1 MRKLVLLFLVIG
13 VFYSP
18 VFSQTVQNQRTPMLG
33 QQAPAFIGTSTT
45 GSINFPDDYWTK
57 WKIIFS
63 HPADFTAV
71 CSSEIMEL
79 ANMQEDFEKLNTA
92 IMVLSTDGINSHIE
106 WIHSLEAIE
115 IEGKKIPRI
124 RFPLISDPDLTI
136 SSLYGMIEESNHS
149 IKRDIRAVYI
159 IDPNN
164 KMSAIFSY
172 PSNVGRNMQEIKR
185 TLIALQTSQK
195 YNILTPVG
203 WKPGCDVMLPSPA
216 SIDES
221 RKLEDKKDDDLYMR
235 QWYMWYKKL
244 PEAKKYSESKN

>member
-1 MRKLVLLFLVIG
+1 MKPLLLLLITLGSLYF
-13 VFYSP
+13 P
-18 VFSQTVQNQRTPMLG
+18 VTSQTVLNQRTPMLG
-33 QQAPAFIGTSTT
+33 QQAPAFKGTSTT
-45 GSINFPDDYWTK
+45 GNINFPDDYWTK

-79 ANMQEDFEKLNTA
+79 ANMQSDFEKLNA
-92 IMVLSTDGINSHIE
+92 ALLVLSTDGLNSHIE

-115 IEGKKIPRI
+115 IDGKQIPKI
-124 RFPLISDPDLTI
+124 RFPLITDSDLTI
-136 SSLYGMIEESNHS
+136 SSLYGMIEENNHS

-159 IDPNN
+159 IDPDN

-185 TLIALQTSQK
+185 TLIALQTSEK
-195 YNILTPVG
+195 YNVLTPAD
-203 WKPGCDVMLPSPA
+203 WKPGSDVLLPSPV

-221 RKLEDKKDDDLYMR
+221 RKLENKKDEDIYMR

-244 PEAKKYSESKN
+244 PEATK

>member
-1 MRKLVLLFLVIG
+1 MKKHLLTLLSLCLLSFPVL
-13 VFYSP
+13 
-18 VFSQTVQNQRTPMLG
+18 SQTVQNQRTPMLG
-33 QQAPAFIGTSTT
+33 QQAPAFKGNSTA
-45 GSINFPDDYWTK
+45 GEINFPNDYWTK
-57 WKIIFS
+57 WRIIFS

-79 ANMQEDFEKLNTA
+79 ANMQDEFEKLNTA

-115 IEGKKIPRI
+115 IDGKKIPKI
-124 RFPLISDPDLTI
+124 RFPLISDPDLAI
-136 SSLYGMIEESNHS
+136 SSLYGMIEENNHS

-159 IDPNN
+159 IDPDN
-164 KMSAIFSY
+164 KMAAIFSY

-195 YNILTPVG
+195 YNILTPAN
-203 WKPGCDVMLPSPA
+203 WKPGSDVLLPSPL
-216 SIDES
+216 SIAES
-221 RKLEDKKDDDLYMR
+221 RKLENKNDDELYMR

-244 PEAKKYSESKN
+244 PEASK